1 MIRCSSWYSLH
12 QYRFAWQLPSAIR
25 GSSPRHCVQIALARF
40 SVPAKNIICY
50 YLIRTTGLFLQFDS
64 WRTLLFNMQTLIQ
77 YPDLESHSICR
88 TIFNMQ
94 TIFWFFL
101 KIYGWFYHKKQS
113 CLILIFSTKY
123 VYFALV
129 SKFWGTVPV
138 KNIKK
143 RWKFQAVLL
152 FSIFDPTFNSNIY
165 ISLFV

>member
-1 MIRCSSWYSLH
+1 MIRCSNWHSLH
-12 QYRFAWQLPSAIR
+12 QYRFAWQLPSAIP

-64 WRTLLFNMQTLIQ
+64 WRKLLFNIQTLIQ
-77 YPDLESHSICR
+77 YADLEFHSIR
-88 TIFNMQ
+88 RPIFNMQ
-94 TIFWFFL
+94 TIFQFFL

-113 CLILIFSTKY
+113 CLILIFSTKC
-123 VYFALV
+123 VYFALVSKFWETVPVNV

-143 RWKFQAVLL
+143 RCMYEKNL
-152 FSIFDPTFNSNIY
+152 IE
-165 ISLFV
+165 SLF